1 MVEAGGAAPRGDGEE
16 LEGWLS
22 AALAVGR
29 DRLGLSLKAACREL
43 AGVSDKTLMK
53 WESGERLHPL
63 TYAIELARRDEVTRS
78 MLMQVLRNDGAGQ
91 GIPQETDG
99 KLARDRRRG

>member
-16 LEGWLS
+16 LAGWLS

-78 MLMQVLRNDGAGQ
+78 MLLQALRDNGPLQGAARK
-91 GIPQETDG
+91 PDG
-99 KLARDRRRG
+99 KTTAGRSRR